1 MISSKQR
8 GITRVIETGCM
19 PGLLLPDHVSTC
31 GGIADLRRLKPPL
44 CIKGGI
50 FMQKNSLT
58 VYIEAGVI
66 ATLAFIISL
75 FPIEGTGFDI
85 ALGSIPITLFCLR
98 RGWKAGIF
106 TGLLWGLLTIILG
119 GASIIHPIQVVLD
132 YPVAFAFNGL
142 AGIVAPALQ
151 QATASGNQK
160 KATYYIFL
168 STFIGTL
175 ARYFWHFI
183 TGVYYWGRFAPEGWS
198 VGFYSFV
205 FNGGSVIVTTVIAG
219 LALLLL
225 YRQARHLFVGEL
237 A

>member
-58 VYIEAGVI
+58 VYIEAGLI

-85 ALGSIPITLFCLR
+85 ALGSIPITLFLSASR
-98 RGWKAGIF
+98 VESRDIYWAF
-106 TGLLWGLLTIILG
+106 MGLTDDYSRWGFN
-119 GASIIHPIQVVLD
+119 
-132 YPVAFAFNGL
+132 YPSC
-142 AGIVAPALQ
+142 
-151 QATASGNQK
+151 ASGVR
-160 KATYYIFL
+160 L
-168 STFIGTL
+168 SG
-175 ARYFWHFI
+175 
-183 TGVYYWGRFAPEGWS
+183 
-198 VGFYSFV
+198 SFC
-205 FNGGSVIVTTVIAG
+205 F
-219 LALLLL
+219 
-225 YRQARHLFVGEL
+225 
-237 A
+237 